1 VPDKRICPVGT
12 SRPYAFVRARSYAR
26 YQEALVRAI
35 VTLKFE
41 RREPLAKWFANR
53 LAELMQ
59 AALVVPVP
67 LDARRLGERR
77 LTKPSCL
84 EWLWLFG
91 LAGVMVPP
99 ADSHPPSS
107 RQARPQ
113 VRASVGNLSV
123 ALLPHARAPKLTIY
137 ASYW

>member
-41 RREPLAKWFANR
+41 RRELLAKWFANR
-53 LAELMQ
+53 LAERMR
-59 AALVVPVP
+59 AAPWYQYP
-67 LDARRLGERR
+67 LIRGGLASAAI
-77 LTKPSCL
+77 TKPSCL

-91 LAGVMVPP
+91 LAGVMVP
-99 ADSHPPSS
+99 SC
-107 RQARPQ
+107 
-113 VRASVGNLSV
+113 
-123 ALLPHARAPKLTIY
+123 
-137 ASYW
+137 

>member
-67 LDARRLGERR
+67 LDPRRLGERGYNQAELLR
-77 LTKPSCL
+77 MAVAV
-84 EWLWLFG
+84 G
-91 LAGVMVPP
+91 LAGVMVP
-99 ADSHPPSS
+99 SC
-107 RQARPQ
+107 
-113 VRASVGNLSV
+113 
-123 ALLPHARAPKLTIY
+123 
-137 ASYW
+137 